1 MNGNIIAGLVALLF
15 VVTCG
20 VLEVTLLSGRYEVL
34 YEQCVE
40 IIALSDDNKL
50 TQEAFDDFRDNW
62 VDLRELSELLL
73 PHVDVYEINL
83 RFAEAE
89 AYVKQGDFRQVTAQ
103 LSVVK
108 ELLVYVPHL
117 MVPNWKHIF

>member
-1 MNGNIIAGLVALLF
+1 MNANIIAGIVALVL

-20 VLEVTLLSGRYEVL
+20 VLEVGLLSRRYDALHDKCLEVVGLAEQGRLTYEGFD
-34 YEQCVE
+34 EFRNDWVE
-40 IIALSDDNKL
+40 
-50 TQEAFDDFRDNW
+50 
-62 VDLRELSELLL
+62 LRETSELLL
-73 PHVDVYEINL
+73 PHLDVYEINL

-89 AYVKQGDFRQVTAQ
+89 AYVKQGDFEQVTAQ

-117 MVPNWKHIF
+117 MMPDWKHIF